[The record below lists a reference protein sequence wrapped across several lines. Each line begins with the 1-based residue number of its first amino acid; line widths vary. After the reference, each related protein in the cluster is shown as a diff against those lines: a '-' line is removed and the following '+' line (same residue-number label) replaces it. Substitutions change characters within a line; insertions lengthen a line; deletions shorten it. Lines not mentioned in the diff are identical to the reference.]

1 MNARIEAAAQ
11 ALATKDRANLSSWH
25 QEEATE
31 ALAAADAVMFSD
43 EAIER
48 AAVALNERFRADDKN
63 EFYSIWEDL
72 GEDQRNHWK
81 ADVRA
86 VVAALKGDA

>member
-25 QEEATE
+25 QEEAAE

-48 AAVALNERFRADDKN
+48 AAKAIHDAGSIDKKPWAERNDEIR
-63 EFYSIWEDL
+63 ELYRE
-72 GEDQRNHWK
+72 
-81 ADVRA
+81 DVRM
-86 VVAALKGDA
+86 VIAALKGDA